1 MTPSKFEESSATQM
15 NCEDVPEIVQS
26 EIVHLGQST
35 MSASAFEEQTSG
47 NLVSKF
53 KEINVS
59 GEKEEAT

>member
-1 MTPSKFEESSATQM
+1 M